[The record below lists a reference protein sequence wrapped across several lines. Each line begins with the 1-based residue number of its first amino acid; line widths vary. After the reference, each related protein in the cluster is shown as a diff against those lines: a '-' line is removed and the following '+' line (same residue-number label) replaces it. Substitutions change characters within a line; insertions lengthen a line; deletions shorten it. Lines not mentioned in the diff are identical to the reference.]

1 MESGLFYKTQWRSTE
16 LETKGKCNPRSVTWT
31 KNWIRLRESERA
43 CPAPASLGLHLLGS
57 IPITAKQ
64 KQTNTNYK
72 KETRPNLTPTKSN
85 FVKYKIIPG
94 EHNKLQLVHQYHDL
108 LHTVRSPFQWTP
120 TLTSVDPNSPS
131 SCCLA
136 ETPPVP
142 SLTLGTSPLLWAS

>member
-72 KETRPNLTPTKSN
+72 KESRPNLTPTKSN